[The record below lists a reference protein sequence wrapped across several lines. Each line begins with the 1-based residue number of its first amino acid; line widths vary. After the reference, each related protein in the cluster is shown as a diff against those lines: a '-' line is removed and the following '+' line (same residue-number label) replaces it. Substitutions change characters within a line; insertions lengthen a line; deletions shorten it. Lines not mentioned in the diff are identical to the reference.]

1 MGKRKKLQ
9 KLKELRDDLQTQ
21 HDRVDLY
28 LKNASEELDNSCLEA
43 VNLYRGLVIK
53 RLNYILEDKSR

>member
-9 KLKELRDDLQTQ
+9 KLKELRDELQTQ

-28 LKNASEELDNSCLEA
+28 LKNASKDLDNSCLEA

-53 RLNYILEDKSR
+53 RINYILEDKSR

>member
-9 KLKELRDDLQTQ
+9 KLKELRDDLQSQ
-21 HDRVDLY
+21 QNRVDLY
-28 LKNASEELDNSCLEA
+28 LKNASKELDNSCLEA
-43 VNLYRGLVIK
+43 VNLYRGLIIK